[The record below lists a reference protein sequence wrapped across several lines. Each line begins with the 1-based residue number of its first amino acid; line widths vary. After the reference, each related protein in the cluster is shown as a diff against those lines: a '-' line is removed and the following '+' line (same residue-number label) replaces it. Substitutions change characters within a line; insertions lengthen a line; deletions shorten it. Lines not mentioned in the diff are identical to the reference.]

1 MFNRS
6 KSQQKNQGASVHRLD
21 SRDHSRS
28 YVSNHRRMAQVSLS
42 RLFEAPLA
50 TLMTLLVL
58 AIALTLPGVLYVG
71 LTNVQ
76 AVSDQWEGSSQ
87 MTLYLGKQL
96 SEVNGKDLAQQ
107 LTDNEQVEKAVYLSK
122 AEALDDFKRHSGF
135 AAAID
140 QLDTNPLPAAI
151 LLSPSPGYQT
161 EDRLRPLISQLNAI
175 DGVDDVQLDLGWVQR
190 LQAMTALAQRV
201 VIVLAALLGLAVILV
216 VGNTIRLEIENRRDE
231 IVVVKLVGATDAF
244 VQRPFLY
251 TGFWY
256 GLGASLLAWG
266 LIQVSLWYLGGAI
279 YDLVGLYAGSYEF
292 QGLTLVSVAVLVVTS
307 VVIGVAGAWLAVLR
321 HLKSIEP

>member
-1 MFNRS
+1 MFNRP
-6 KSQQKNQGASVHRLD
+6 KPQQKIQGASVHRLD

-28 YVSNHRRMAQVSLS
+28 YLSNHRRMAKISLI
-42 RLFEAPLA
+42 RLWETPLA

-71 LTNVQ
+71 LTNIQ
-76 AVSDQWEGSSQ
+76 AVSDQWQGSSQ
-87 MTLYLGKQL
+87 MTLYLGEQL
-96 SEVNGKDLAQQ
+96 SEEDGKDLAQQ
-107 LTDNEQVEKAVYLSK
+107 LSANEQVEKAVYLSK
-122 AEALDDFKRHSGF
+122 AAALDDFKRYSGF
-135 AAAID
+135 ADAID
-140 QLDTNPLPAAI
+140 QLDMNPLPAAI
-151 LLSPSPGYQT
+151 LLSPSLGYQT
-161 EDRLRPLISQLNAI
+161 EDRLRPLMSQLSAI

-190 LQAMTALAQRV
+190 LQAMASLAQRV
-201 VIVLAALLGLAVILV
+201 VLVLAALLGLAVILV

-256 GLGASLLAWG
+256 GLGAGLLAWG
-266 LIQVSLWYLGGAI
+266 LIQISLWYLGGAI
-279 YDLVGLYAGSYEF
+279 YVLVGLYAGNFEF
-292 QGLTLVSVAVLVVTS
+292 QGLTSVSVFILITTS
-307 VVIGVAGAWLAVLR
+307 VIIGVAGAWLAVLR

>member
-6 KSQQKNQGASVHRLD
+6 KPSQKSQGASVHRLD

-28 YVSNHRRMAQVSLS
+28 YLNNHRRMAQISLT
-42 RLFEAPLA
+42 RLFETPLA

-76 AVSDQWEGSSQ
+76 SVSDQWEGSGE

-96 SEVNGKDLAQQ
+96 SEIQGKDLAQQ
-107 LTDNEQVEKAVYLSK
+107 LSANEQIEKAVYLSK
-122 AEALDDFKRHSGF
+122 ATALDDFKRHSGF
-135 AAAID
+135 ADAID
-140 QLDTNPLPAAI
+140 QLDANPLPAAI
-151 LLSPSPGYQT
+151 LLSPSLGYQT
-161 EDRLRPLISQLNAI
+161 EEHLRPLISQLSAI

-201 VIVLAALLGLAVILV
+201 VLVLAALLGLAVILV

-231 IVVVKLVGATDAF
+231 IVVVKLVGGTDAF

-256 GLGASLLAWG
+256 GLGASVLAWG
-266 LIQVSLWYLGGAI
+266 LIQISLWYLGGAI
-279 YDLVGLYAGSYEF
+279 YDLVGLYAGSYAF
-292 QGLTLVSVAVLVVTS
+292 QGLTLVSVAVLIITS
-307 VVIGVAGAWLAVLR
+307 VIIGVAGAWLAVLR